1 MSGSGATE
9 GGGGGGTKR
18 FSGDKPEEFKIF
30 KSNVMASLL
39 SREKKGDPPAYD
51 TSTWGPFV
59 IKQLDGDAA
68 ELFEDADLEEEIS
81 AFV

>member
-1 MSGSGATE
+1 
-9 GGGGGGTKR
+9 
-18 FSGDKPEEFKIF
+18 
-30 KSNVMASLL
+30 MASLL